1 MSAAGNLPTTRARS
15 SSMDMADQPIGVKN
29 LIFDNTRA
37 YQQRHPDINEE
48 KHWFR
53 RTNVPQLDPCPD
65 LIYLVIRVRSIKQR
79 QQPHIHVFYSF
90 YLFYFY

>member
-1 MSAAGNLPTTRARS
+1 MIIPYVFLASGAVNRRMSAAGNLPTTRARS

-48 KHWFR
+48 KH
-53 RTNVPQLDPCPD
+53 
-65 LIYLVIRVRSIKQR
+65 
-79 QQPHIHVFYSF
+79 
-90 YLFYFY
+90 